1 MKNGPVTVA
10 FGLAILL
17 LGACAEATS
26 TIESGSR
33 TELPLE
39 LTRNAQ
45 KVLEAAPQPSEG
57 WQIGIV
63 LAESNTTEEGL
74 FGKYPEWSISIL
86 VKDGTI
92 SVLSGVWCDGNS
104 EPDADKALSLIV
116 TPGDLISW
124 KAGKNEVCTDELSI
138 VQKAAVS

>member
-1 MKNGPVTVA
+1 MKRGLVA
-10 FGLAILL
+10 VIFGLAIFLS
-17 LGACAEATS
+17 GACAEATS

-45 KVLEAAPQPSEG
+45 KVLEAAPQPPEG

-63 LAESNTTEEGL
+63 LVESNTTEEGL
-74 FGKYPEWSISIL
+74 FGKYPEWNISIL
-86 VKDGTI
+86 AKDGTI
-92 SVLSGVWCDGNS
+92 STLSGTWCDGNS
-104 EPDADKALSLIV
+104 ERDADKALSLIV

-124 KAGKNEVCTDELSI
+124 EAGKNEVCTDELNMI
-138 VQKAAVS
+138 QKAAVS